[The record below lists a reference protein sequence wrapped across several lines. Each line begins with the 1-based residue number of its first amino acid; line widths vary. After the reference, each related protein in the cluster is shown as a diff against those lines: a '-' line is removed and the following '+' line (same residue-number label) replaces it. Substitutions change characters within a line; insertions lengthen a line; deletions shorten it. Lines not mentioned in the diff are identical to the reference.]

1 MIDKNFIDFLLST
14 NLDDND
20 FLKKYYLNIHVSY
33 FDHFLDE
40 DEYYNT
46 ELIAYVDAIKDPK
59 KLNLFNSIE
68 QKFVNFY
75 KKLYELSNKKVSLY
89 NDEGKIAPIDSYNKF
104 NHYILDAM
112 KEKTLCTIV
121 FPSLEL
127 FTLTGFDLTHSFFIL
142 KHDCEQEFIL
152 ERKIEAIANSIGL
165 HVI

>member
-1 MIDKNFIDFLLST
+1 MIEKNFIDFLLST

-20 FLKKYYLNIHVSY
+20 LLKKYYLNIHVSY

-40 DEYYNT
+40 DEYYST
-46 ELIAYVDAIKDPK
+46 ELIAYVDAIKDPN

-89 NDEGKIAPIDSYNKF
+89 NDEGKIIPIDTYNKF

-112 KEKTLCTIV
+112 KEKPLCTIV

-142 KHDCEQEFIL
+142 KHKCEQEFIIK
-152 ERKIEAIANSIGL
+152 RKIEDIANSVEL
-165 HVI
+165 H

>member
-1 MIDKNFIDFLLST
+1 MREKNFIDFLLST

-40 DEYYNT
+40 DEFDST
-46 ELIAYVDAIKDPK
+46 ELIAYVDVINDPN

-89 NDEGKIAPIDSYNKF
+89 NDEGKIVKIGSYNKF

-142 KHDCEQEFIL
+142 KHECKQEVIV
-152 ERKIEAIANSIGL
+152 ERKIKDIANSVEL
-165 HVI
+165 YVI